1 MTKQNRLGTGI
12 GTGIAAGLL
21 ALAGIAVA
29 QEPVPAIDLLTTT
42 EAYDPI
48 RYESAFIV
56 ADAWSQLGFEVN
68 VRPTEFNTLLARFY
82 DEQDFDAAVVGWSG
96 RVDRLDPQHYLATL
110 DSRQSHLGANNPGG
124 YSNPEYDALFD
135 AQSAEFDTEKRRDI
149 VMEMQEVS
157 APDAPL
163 AVLYHRDEIVAYN
176 SSTFTDY
183 VDMAGEALYNEWT
196 PMEVTP
202 LTDSTALRIGS
213 PQEPDNLNPVEST
226 SVWGWKWMRMYYDKL
241 VRLSPDI
248 EPIPWMAESIDAVDD
263 LTVDVVLKD
272 GLLWHDG
279 ETVTPEDVK
288 FTYDYY
294 ASQDYGYFNAF
305 ITPIDSVELL
315 DDGTIRFNLNEPY
328 APLVTVTFSQIPI
341 LPEHVWADIE
351 VAADLTPADTPTVA
365 SGPFIFDRYDRGE
378 FMRLVKNPDHFMA
391 DEIDIDAVEMTIY
404 ADAEGVFTGLVTGE
418 IDFTAWRLEPGQIPL
433 AEENEDLTVVS
444 VPDFG
449 YYHLTP
455 NLRRAPF
462 DDRDTRRALMHAV
475 DQERMVNVLLDGR
488 AELGS
493 SVVAPVNAFWHNPF
507 VERFDYDL
515 DLARELLEEAGYSW
529 DSEGRIQR

>member
-1 MTKQNRLGTGI
+1 MTKQNRLCTGI

-279 ETVTPEDVK
+279 ETVTPEDV
-288 FTYDYY
+288 
-294 ASQDYGYFNAF
+294 
-305 ITPIDSVELL
+305 
-315 DDGTIRFNLNEPY
+315 
-328 APLVTVTFSQIPI
+328 
-341 LPEHVWADIE
+341 
-351 VAADLTPADTPTVA
+351 
-365 SGPFIFDRYDRGE
+365 
-378 FMRLVKNPDHFMA
+378 
-391 DEIDIDAVEMTIY
+391 
-404 ADAEGVFTGLVTGE
+404 
-418 IDFTAWRLEPGQIPL
+418 
-433 AEENEDLTVVS
+433 
-444 VPDFG
+444 
-449 YYHLTP
+449 
-455 NLRRAPF
+455 
-462 DDRDTRRALMHAV
+462 
-475 DQERMVNVLLDGR
+475 
-488 AELGS
+488 
-493 SVVAPVNAFWHNPF
+493 
-507 VERFDYDL
+507 
-515 DLARELLEEAGYSW
+515 
-529 DSEGRIQR
+529 